1 MVFSLLNYIFAIL
14 IISAFIS
21 GIING
26 NIGDVSEAVLTE
38 SVNAIDLGIYM
49 LGAMCVWGG
58 VMRVA
63 EKSGI
68 TDILSKFFSPFL
80 KVVFK
85 GIDTKGKAFSAICM
99 NITANLLGLGNAATP
114 FGIEA
119 MKELEKEDDCKETAS
134 INMIIFAVINTAS
147 FTIIPTTVAALRLKN
162 GSENPLEILPAVII
176 TSAITLIVSVTVARI
191 LDFRRR
197 KHN

>member
-1 MVFSLLNYIFAIL
+1 MLKWIFAIL
-14 IISAFIS
+14 IVSSFVS
-21 GIING
+21 GIISG
-26 NIGDVSEAVLTE
+26 NIDDVSEAVLTE
-38 SVNAIDLGIYM
+38 SVSAIDLGIYM

-58 VMRVA
+58 IMRVA

-68 TDILSKFFSPFL
+68 TDILCNFFSPLL
-80 KVVFK
+80 KFVFK
-85 GIDTKGKAFSAICM
+85 GINTKGKAFSAICM

-119 MKELEKEDDCKETAS
+119 MKELEKEDNCKEDAS
-134 INMIIFAVINTAS
+134 INMIIFSVINTAS

-176 TSAITLIVSVTVARI
+176 TSAITLVVSVTAARI
-191 LDFRRR
+191 FDIKRR
-197 KHN
+197 KKH

>member
-1 MVFSLLNYIFAIL
+1 MLNCIFAIL
-14 IISAFIS
+14 IISAFVS
-21 GIING
+21 GIISG
-26 NIGDVSEAVLTE
+26 NIGAVSEAVLTE
-38 SVNAIDLGIYM
+38 SVSAVDLGIYM

-80 KVVFK
+80 KLVFK

-119 MKELEKEDDCKETAS
+119 MKELEKEDNCKETAS

-176 TSAITLIVSVTVARI
+176 TSAITLIVSITFARI
-191 LDFRRR
+191 LDLRGR
-197 KHN
+197 KKN

>member
-1 MVFSLLNYIFAIL
+1 MLLINSF
-14 IISAFIS
+14 IISSFVS

-26 NIGDVSEAVLTE
+26 NISDVSNAVLTE
-38 SVNAIDLGIYM
+38 SVNAVDLGIYM

-80 KVVFK
+80 KFVFK

-119 MKELEKEDDCKETAS
+119 MKELEKEDNCKETAS

-176 TSAITLIVSVTVARI
+176 TSAITLIVSITFARI
-191 LDFRRR
+191 LDFRGR
-197 KHN
+197 KQH

>member
-1 MVFSLLNYIFAIL
+1 MLNYIFAIL

-21 GIING
+21 GIISG
-26 NIGDVSEAVLTE
+26 NIGAVSEAVLTE
-38 SVNAIDLGIYM
+38 SVSAVDLGIYM

-80 KVVFK
+80 KLVFK

-119 MKELEKEDDCKETAS
+119 MKELEKEDNCKETAS

-176 TSAITLIVSVTVARI
+176 TSAITLIVSITFARI
-191 LDFRRR
+191 LDFRGR
-197 KHN
+197 KKN

>member
-1 MVFSLLNYIFAIL
+1 MFSLLNCIFAIL

-21 GIING
+21 GIISG

-38 SVNAIDLGIYM
+38 SVSAIDLGIYM

-58 VMRVA
+58 IMRVA

-68 TDILSKFFSPFL
+68 TDILCKLFSPLLRF
-80 KVVFK
+80 VFK
-85 GIDTKGKAFSAICM
+85 GINTKGKAFSAICM

-119 MKELEKEDDCKETAS
+119 MKELEKEDNCKEEAS

-176 TSAITLIVSVTVARI
+176 TSAITLIVSVTFARI
-191 LDFRRR
+191 FDFKRR
-197 KHN
+197 KKN

>member
-1 MVFSLLNYIFAIL
+1 MVFLLLKWIFFIL
-14 IISAFIS
+14 IISSLVF
-21 GIING
+21 GIISG
-26 NIGDVSEAVLTE
+26 NIGDVSNAVLTE
-38 SVNAIDLGIYM
+38 SVNAVDLGIYM

-68 TDILSKFFSPFL
+68 TDILCRFFSPLL
-80 KVVFK
+80 KFVFK

-119 MKELEKEDDCKETAS
+119 MKELEKEDNCKEEAS

-147 FTIIPTTVAALRLKN
+147 FTIIPTTVASLRMKN

-176 TSAITLIVSVTVARI
+176 TSAITLIISVTVARI
-191 LDFRRR
+191 LDFKRR
-197 KHN
+197 KKN

>member
-1 MVFSLLNYIFAIL
+1 MLDCIFAIL
-14 IISAFIS
+14 IISAFVS
-21 GIING
+21 GIISG
-26 NIGDVSEAVLTE
+26 NIGAVSEAVLTE
-38 SVNAIDLGIYM
+38 SVSAVDLGIYM

-80 KVVFK
+80 KLVFK

-119 MKELEKEDDCKETAS
+119 MKELEKEDNCKETAS

-176 TSAITLIVSVTVARI
+176 TSAITLIVSITFARI
-191 LDFRRR
+191 LDFRGR
-197 KHN
+197 KKN

>member
-1 MVFSLLNYIFAIL
+1 MLNYIFAIL
-14 IISAFIS
+14 IISSLIS
-21 GIING
+21 GIISG
-26 NIGDVSEAVLTE
+26 NIGSVSEAVLTE
-38 SVNAIDLGIYM
+38 SVSAIDLGIYM

-80 KVVFK
+80 KFVFK

-119 MKELEKEDDCKETAS
+119 MKELEKEDNCKETAS

-176 TSAITLIVSVTVARI
+176 TSAITLIVSVTFARI
-191 LDFRRR
+191 FDFKRR
-197 KHN
+197 KKD

>member
-1 MVFSLLNYIFAIL
+1 MLNCIFAIL

-21 GIING
+21 GIISG
-26 NIGDVSEAVLTE
+26 NIGSVSEAVLTE
-38 SVNAIDLGIYM
+38 SVSAVDLGIYM

-80 KVVFK
+80 KLVFK

-119 MKELEKEDDCKETAS
+119 MKELEKEDNCKETAS

-176 TSAITLIVSVTVARI
+176 TSAITLIVSVTFARI
-191 LDFRRR
+191 FDFRGR
-197 KHN
+197 KQH

>member
-1 MVFSLLNYIFAIL
+1 MFSLLNYIFAIL

-119 MKELEKEDDCKETAS
+119 MKELEKEDNCKETAS

-176 TSAITLIVSVTVARI
+176 TSAITLIVSVISARI
-191 LDFRRR
+191 FDFKGR
-197 KHN
+197 KKN

>member
-99 NITANLLGLGNAATP
+99 NITANLLGLGNAAIP

>member
-1 MVFSLLNYIFAIL
+1 MLNCIFAIL

-21 GIING
+21 GIISG
-26 NIGDVSEAVLTE
+26 NIGAVSEAVLTE
-38 SVNAIDLGIYM
+38 SVSAVDLGIYM

-80 KVVFK
+80 KLFFK

-119 MKELEKEDDCKETAS
+119 MKELEKEDNCKETAS

-176 TSAITLIVSVTVARI
+176 TSAITLIVSITFARI
-191 LDFRRR
+191 LDFRGR
-197 KHN
+197 KKN

>member
-1 MVFSLLNYIFAIL
+1 MFSLLNYIFAIL

>member
-1 MVFSLLNYIFAIL
+1 MLNCIFAIL
-14 IISAFIS
+14 IISAFVS
-21 GIING
+21 GIISG

-38 SVNAIDLGIYM
+38 SVSAIDLGIYM

-58 VMRVA
+58 IMRVA

-68 TDILSKFFSPFL
+68 TDILCNFFSPLL
-80 KVVFK
+80 KFVFK
-85 GIDTKGKAFSAICM
+85 GINTKGKAFSAICM

-119 MKELEKEDDCKETAS
+119 MKELEKEDNCKEDAS

-176 TSAITLIVSVTVARI
+176 TSAITLVVSVTAARI
-191 LDFRRR
+191 FDIKRR
-197 KHN
+197 KKH

>member
-1 MVFSLLNYIFAIL
+1 M
-14 IISAFIS
+14 
-21 GIING
+21 
-26 NIGDVSEAVLTE
+26 DE
-38 SVNAIDLGIYM
+38 S
-49 LGAMCVWGG
+49 
-58 VMRVA
+58 
-63 EKSGI
+63 KP
-68 TDILSKFFSPFL
+68 FFSRLIYTLMTFL
-80 KVVFK
+80 KFVFK

-119 MKELEKEDDCKETAS
+119 MKELEKEDNCKETAS

-176 TSAITLIVSVTVARI
+176 TSAITLIVSITFARI
-191 LDFRRR
+191 LDFRGR
-197 KHN
+197 KKN

>member
-1 MVFSLLNYIFAIL
+1 MLNYIFAIL

-21 GIING
+21 GIISG
-26 NIGDVSEAVLTE
+26 NIGAVSEAVLTE
-38 SVNAIDLGIYM
+38 SVSAVDLGIYM

-80 KVVFK
+80 RFVFK

-119 MKELEKEDDCKETAS
+119 MKELEKEDNCKETAS

-176 TSAITLIVSVTVARI
+176 TSAITLIVSITFARI
-191 LDFRRR
+191 FDFRGR
-197 KHN
+197 KKN

>member
-1 MVFSLLNYIFAIL
+1 MLNCIFAIL

-21 GIING
+21 GIISG
-26 NIGDVSEAVLTE
+26 NIGAVSEAVLTE
-38 SVNAIDLGIYM
+38 SVSAVDLGIYM

-80 KVVFK
+80 KLVFK

-119 MKELEKEDDCKETAS
+119 MKELEKEDNCKETAS

-176 TSAITLIVSVTVARI
+176 TSAITLIVSITFARI
-191 LDFRRR
+191 LDFRGR
-197 KHN
+197 KKN

>member
-1 MVFSLLNYIFAIL
+1 MLNCIFAIL

-21 GIING
+21 GIISG

-38 SVNAIDLGIYM
+38 SVSAIDLGIYM

-58 VMRVA
+58 IMRVA

-68 TDILSKFFSPFL
+68 TDILCRLFSPLLRF
-80 KVVFK
+80 VFK
-85 GIDTKGKAFSAICM
+85 GINTKGKAFSAICM

-119 MKELEKEDDCKETAS
+119 MKELEKEDNCKEEAS

-176 TSAITLIVSVTVARI
+176 TSAITLIVSVTFARI
-191 LDFRRR
+191 FDFKRR
-197 KHN
+197 KKN

>member
-1 MVFSLLNYIFAIL
+1 MLNCIFAIL
-14 IISAFIS
+14 IISAFVS
-21 GIING
+21 GIISG
-26 NIGDVSEAVLTE
+26 NIGAVSEAVLTE
-38 SVNAIDLGIYM
+38 SVSAVDLGIYM

-68 TDILSKFFSPFL
+68 TDILSKFFSAFL
-80 KVVFK
+80 KLVFK

-119 MKELEKEDDCKETAS
+119 MKELEKEDNCKETAS

-176 TSAITLIVSVTVARI
+176 TSAITLIVSITFARI
-191 LDFRRR
+191 FDFRGR
-197 KHN
+197 KKN

>member
-1 MVFSLLNYIFAIL
+1 MLNCIFAIL

-21 GIING
+21 GIISG
-26 NIGDVSEAVLTE
+26 NIGAVSEAVLTE
-38 SVNAIDLGIYM
+38 SVSAVDLGIYM

-80 KVVFK
+80 KLVFK

-119 MKELEKEDDCKETAS
+119 MKELEKEDNCKETAS

-176 TSAITLIVSVTVARI
+176 TSAITLIVSITFARI
-191 LDFRRR
+191 LDLRGR
-197 KHN
+197 KQH

>member
-1 MVFSLLNYIFAIL
+1 MLNCIFAIL
-14 IISAFIS
+14 IISAFVS
-21 GIING
+21 GIISG
-26 NIGDVSEAVLTE
+26 NIGAVSEAVLTE
-38 SVNAIDLGIYM
+38 SVSAVDLGIYM

-80 KVVFK
+80 KLVFK

-119 MKELEKEDDCKETAS
+119 MKELEKEDNCKETAS

-176 TSAITLIVSVTVARI
+176 TSAITLIVSITFARI
-191 LDFRRR
+191 LDFRGR
-197 KHN
+197 KKN